1 VPTQAPVNGHVS
13 HWFTERSPV
22 RPQLPGDRDADVC
35 IVGAGYTGLW
45 TAYYLKRA
53 DPSVRIVLLEAR
65 FAGFG
70 ASGRN
75 GGWLSGLVPGDRNR
89 MAELHG
95 RDRVRQWQQALN
107 DAVDEVIDVAA
118 AEGIEA
124 GIVKGGTMQVA
135 RNAAQ
140 ASRLAAELDEELSWK
155 IDGIAALTKAE
166 AAERI
171 RIDGVVSAYHTPHCA
186 RVQPAKLACGLA
198 DAVGRLGV
206 DIYEMSPATT
216 IQPRRVT
223 TPLGTVTAPIVLRA
237 TEGFTASLPGLR
249 RRWLPMNSSM
259 IATDRIPDS
268 IWESIGWSG
277 CETLGDTAHGFF
289 YAQRTVDNR
298 IAIGGRSV
306 PYRYGSRTDVDGRVP
321 ERTIEHLTATLHAIL
336 PQVRDVPIAH
346 AWCGVLAVARDW
358 ESSIVLDR
366 TTGMGAAGGYV
377 GHGVTA
383 TNLAGR
389 TLADLVLDRQSPL
402 TELPWVGHRSRNWE
416 PEPLRWL
423 GVRGMYLAYKAADWH
438 EARGRSTTSPIAVVA
453 DKIAGRP

>member
-1 VPTQAPVNGHVS
+1 MPTINGQVS
-13 HWFTERSPV
+13 HWFDQLPAY
-22 RPQLPGDRDADVC
+22 RPALPGDRDVDVC

-53 DPSVRIVLLEAR
+53 DPSLRIAILEAR

-89 MAELHG
+89 MAAQHG
-95 RDRVRQWQQALN
+95 RDGVVAWQRALN

-118 AEGIEA
+118 REGIDA
-124 GIVKGGTMQVA
+124 GIVKGGTMQIA

-140 ASRLAAELDEELSWK
+140 ASRLAAEVEEEMRWK
-155 IDGIAALTKAE
+155 VDGITVLTKGE

-171 RIDGVVSAYHTPHCA
+171 RFDGVVAAYHNPHCA
-186 RVQPAKLACGLA
+186 RIQPARLARRLA
-198 DAVGRLGV
+198 DTVEKLGV
-206 DIYEMSPATT
+206 DIYEQSP
-216 IQPRRVT
+216 VT
-223 TPLGTVTAPIVLRA
+223 EISPGKASTSHGTVTAPIVLRA

-259 IATDRIPDS
+259 IATDPIPDDL
-268 IWESIGWSG
+268 WNTIGWSG
-277 CETLGDTAHGFF
+277 RETVGDTAHGFF

-306 PYRYGSRTDVDGRVP
+306 PYRYASRTDKDGRVP
-321 ERTIEHLTATLHAIL
+321 ERTITHLTKTLRAVL
-336 PQVRDVPIAH
+336 PQIRDVPIAH
-346 AWCGVLAVARDW
+346 GWCGVLAVPRDW
-358 ESSIVLDR
+358 SAGIDLDKKS
-366 TTGMGAAGGYV
+366 GLGWAGGYV

-389 TLADLVLDRQSPL
+389 TLADLVLDATTPL
-402 TELPWVGHRSRNWE
+402 TELPWVGHRSPTWE

-423 GVRGMYLAYKAADWH
+423 GVRGMYLAYKLADWH
-438 EARGRSTTSPIAVVA
+438 EARGRDTTSPIAVIA

>member
-1 VPTQAPVNGHVS
+1 MPSTINGQVS
-13 HWFTERSPV
+13 HWYDELPAY
-22 RPQLPGDRDADVC
+22 RPALPGDRDADVC

-53 DPSVRIVLLEAR
+53 DPSLRIAVLEAR

-89 MAELHG
+89 MARQHG
-95 RDRVRQWQQALN
+95 RDGVVAWQRALN
-107 DAVDEVIDVAA
+107 DSIDEVIDVAA
-118 AEGIEA
+118 REDIEA
-124 GIVKGGTMQVA
+124 GLVKGGTLQIA

-140 ASRLAAELDEELSWK
+140 AARLSAEADEELSWK
-155 IDGIAALTKAE
+155 VDGIAVLTKAE

-171 RIDGVVSAYHTPHCA
+171 RFDGVSAAYHNPHCA
-186 RVQPAKLACGLA
+186 RVQPAHLARGLA
-198 DAVGRLGV
+198 NAVVRLGV
-206 DIYEMSPATT
+206 DIYEQSPVTAITSGKAAT
-216 IQPRRVT
+216 PH
-223 TPLGTVTAPIVLRA
+223 GTVTAPIVLRA
-237 TEGFTASLPGLR
+237 TEGFTAALPGLR

-259 IATDRIPDS
+259 IATEPIGDDL
-268 IWESIGWSG
+268 WESIGWSG
-277 CETLGDTAHGFF
+277 RETVGDTAHGFF

-306 PYRYGSRTDVDGRVP
+306 PCRYGSRTDVDGRVP
-321 ERTIEHLTATLHAIL
+321 ERTITHLTETLRAVL
-336 PQVRDVPIAH
+336 PQICDVPIAH
-346 AWCGVLAVARDW
+346 GWCGVLAVPRDW
-358 ESSIVLDR
+358 SAGIALDKSSGL
-366 TTGMGAAGGYV
+366 GWAGGYV

-402 TELPWVGHRSRNWE
+402 TELPWVGHLSPDWE

-423 GVRGMYLAYKAADWH
+423 GVRSMYLAYKLADWD
-438 EARGRSTTSPIAVVA
+438 EGRGRSTTSPIAVVA